1 MSERIIL
8 GPTDRLIEIVSSRL
22 EAQGRD
28 YSHTAI
34 IFPGKRPA
42 HFLRKEL
49 AACAGGAIIPPKIF
63 SVDDFILSLYQQ
75 LHPEPVHDLEPIDAA
90 ALLHTVHQKL
100 KERLGGDYF
109 ASFDSFIPIGL
120 KLFGEL
126 EELKLASLPDRKLE
140 EELSALTYN
149 RLFTLPEYYSKFY
162 ALAATKGVTTRAVRY
177 TEVAKHIFELDLS
190 HYTQIIVAG
199 LFKLTHAEKIIFDD
213 LAKRSNTLFVFQ
225 TDKMEEGMPEPEIHF
240 YKAPDTHGQVFA
252 LSALMKKK
260 LDEEKPID
268 ERSVIVLPTADAL
281 FPVLHQTLSLLQQ
294 EQYNIALEYPIART
308 PIYGFLHT
316 LMELVS
322 TRQGKR
328 YSAVQYIKFILHP
341 YTKNIRLD
349 QRSDVT
355 RIIFHSIESM
365 LSKDTSKIL
374 LTLEE
379 LERSDDIFTNVAY
392 TISETGNEITPE
404 QVKKHLHSIH
414 ANTIQPLEHMSS
426 IKEFAQ
432 RIIDVLTYI
441 YEQSTARL
449 HPLFRSYADALLK
462 VFVHLEQS
470 FVGDTSLGDASGYF
484 NFLQQYV
491 ALQNVPFAGTPLRGL
506 QVLGLLETRNL
517 HFDDVYFLNV
527 NDDVLPG
534 GIGSDMLLPQQLREK
549 LGLET
554 RHDQDTLSEY
564 YFHLLVR
571 GAKRVHL
578 FFSES
583 GVSDKSRFVEQLLW
597 ERQKRD
603 GTFSSDQ
610 YLKTVQ
616 YKVKLA
622 NEGVS
627 SIPKSDDVLVLLQG
641 FTYSASALDTYLQCP
656 LRFYYKYLMRV
667 KEKEEV
673 SADLDAQDI
682 GKFVHTVLNI
692 FFEPCIG
699 KKIEPRDLSAGRMK
713 QVIDELFDQKFGT
726 EPAGAA
732 YLLKRQ
738 IQKQMEALLKEYQQ
752 PMVEEGEI
760 ILKGLE
766 EQISIHTLGA
776 AFEGRLDRI
785 EQRGDT
791 FFILDYKNGSKPG
804 KPPISFSKLNLDDR
818 TSWNDAVVS
827 LQLPM
832 YLLLYSIHTKT
843 VVEHIVPAYLYLGK
857 NRLGKDS
864 EVAFMENTQER
875 IACFEQIKLLIERL
889 IKEINTAAIPFS
901 PPVDL
906 SKNCPTCPYTGLCG
920 TSWVQGWNV

>member
-1 MSERIIL
+1 
-8 GPTDRLIEIVSSRL
+8 
-22 EAQGRD
+22 
-28 YSHTAI
+28 
-34 IFPGKRPA
+34 
-42 HFLRKEL
+42 
-49 AACAGGAIIPPKIF
+49 
-63 SVDDFILSLYQQ
+63 
-75 LHPEPVHDLEPIDAA
+75 
-90 ALLHTVHQKL
+90 
-100 KERLGGDYF
+100 
-109 ASFDSFIPIGL
+109 
-120 KLFGEL
+120 
-126 EELKLASLPDRKLE
+126 
-140 EELSALTYN
+140 
-149 RLFTLPEYYSKFY
+149 
-162 ALAATKGVTTRAVRY
+162 
-177 TEVAKHIFELDLS
+177 
-190 HYTQIIVAG
+190 
-199 LFKLTHAEKIIFDD
+199 
-213 LAKRSNTLFVFQ
+213 
-225 TDKMEEGMPEPEIHF
+225 
-240 YKAPDTHGQVFA
+240 
-252 LSALMKKK
+252 
-260 LDEEKPID
+260 
-268 ERSVIVLPTADAL
+268 
-281 FPVLHQTLSLLQQ
+281 
-294 EQYNIALEYPIART
+294 
-308 PIYGFLHT
+308 
-316 LMELVS
+316 
-322 TRQGKR
+322 
-328 YSAVQYIKFILHP
+328 
-341 YTKNIRLD
+341 
-349 QRSDVT
+349 
-355 RIIFHSIESM
+355 
-365 LSKDTSKIL
+365 
-374 LTLEE
+374 
-379 LERSDDIFTNVAY
+379 
-392 TISETGNEITPE
+392 
-404 QVKKHLHSIH
+404 
-414 ANTIQPLEHMSS
+414 
-426 IKEFAQ
+426 
-432 RIIDVLTYI
+432 
-441 YEQSTARL
+441 
-449 HPLFRSYADALLK
+449 
-462 VFVHLEQS
+462 VHLEQS

-627 SIPKSDDVLVLLQG
+627 SNSKIGRRAGSLARIHIQRKRIRHVSPMSSEILLQIPH
-641 FTYSASALDTYLQCP
+641 ACE
-656 LRFYYKYLMRV
+656 RKR
-667 KEKEEV
+667 EV

-791 FFILDYKNGSKPG
+791 FF
-804 KPPISFSKLNLDDR
+804 
-818 TSWNDAVVS
+818 
-827 LQLPM
+827 
-832 YLLLYSIHTKT
+832 YS
-843 VVEHIVPAYLYLGK
+843 
-857 NRLGKDS
+857 
-864 EVAFMENTQER
+864 
-875 IACFEQIKLLIERL
+875 
-889 IKEINTAAIPFS
+889 
-901 PPVDL
+901 
-906 SKNCPTCPYTGLCG
+906 
-920 TSWVQGWNV
+920 